1 MATSFMNNVS
11 VKKQC
16 PYMEKCYRK
25 NPIHFNEMSHPHL
38 EKIVVNQLE
47 GEIRVPEELDFEC
60 SDRCLLKD
68 QLKIL
73 QMVLRKD
80 RNSDGNSS
88 STTASNSKI
97 NSENRKVTDGK
108 TVSETLKDKVEKH
121 KQRVIQRRENKL
133 KNMDEEA
140 EALFKS
146 SNEKDNQKKVFKM
159 KEELENLKI
168 TEESM
173 HKSNSQDKKRDS
185 SNFGDND
192 KERKKSKLS
201 HTRQVQEYGQDTN
214 NSSENMESS
223 SCSKGTSLMEKF
235 ELCNSTKSRSE
246 VRERAIKMMKQQ
258 GFEVSV
264 VEPGNFGMK
273 YALSAP
279 YHLFLTRIQKSKE
292 TYNQQFSITFP
303 EILDISLGEIVK
315 SLHINFMVDV
325 GWLCLQYLLAGQRT
339 DMSILYGSRVDEEKL
354 SSNITMIPVWIPTKF
369 GCHHTKV
376 MILKYKDDGIRVV
389 VSTANLYFNDWENRT
404 QGVWISPHLPLLA
417 ESANPS
423 DGESPTGFKRDLERY
438 LHKYGQPAL
447 TEWISVVRRANFS
460 SVNVFF
466 VASVP
471 GRHTGVEYDYWGYRR
486 LGHVLSKHAKLPPDA
501 PQWTLVA
508 QSSSIGSLG
517 PNYEDWIQKEIIT
530 SMSKEN
536 PPGLKSYP
544 NFRFIYPS
552 INNYKQ
558 SFDCRDGSC
567 CLPYS
572 IQTHSK
578 QEWLES
584 YMYQWKAT
592 GTARDKAIPHIKT
605 YTRIS
610 PNLEKIPW
618 FVLTS
623 ANLSKAAWGMARKN
637 SHHILNYEAGVVFIP
652 QFVTG
657 STTFPIK
664 KEEAGVPVFPIPYD
678 LPLTRYESGD
688 KPFVE
693 EFLSR
698 V

>member
-47 GEIRVPEELDFEC
+47 GEIRVPEELNFEC

-73 QMVLRKD
+73 QIVLRKN
-80 RNSDGNSS
+80 RNSDGSS
-88 STTASNSKI
+88 SSNIASNSKI
-97 NSENRKVTDGK
+97 NAESPKVTNGK

-121 KQRVIQRRENKL
+121 KQLTIQRRENKL

-140 EALFKS
+140 KALFMS
-146 SNEKDNQKKVFKM
+146 SNEKDNQRKVSKM
-159 KEELENLKI
+159 KEELDNLKI
-168 TEESM
+168 TEKSM
-173 HKSNSQDKKRDS
+173 HKSSSQDKKRDS
-185 SNFGDND
+185 SIFGDND
-192 KERKKSKLS
+192 KERKKSKLN
-201 HTRQVQEYGQDTN
+201 HTRQVQECGQDTN

-223 SCSKGTSLMEKF
+223 SVSKGTSLIERF
-235 ELCNSTKSRSE
+235 ELCNSIKSRSE

-339 DMSILYGSRVDEEKL
+339 DMSILFGTRVDEEKL
-354 SSNITMIPVWIPTKF
+354 SLNITMIPVWMPTKF

-389 VSTANLYFNDWENRT
+389 VSTANLYSDDWENRT

-438 LHKYGQPAL
+438 LHKYEQPAL
-447 TEWISVVRRANFS
+447 TEWISAVKRANFS

-471 GRHTGVEYDYWGYRR
+471 GRHTGVEYDYWGYRK

-517 PNYEDWIQKEIIT
+517 PNYESWIQKEIIS

-536 PPGLKSYP
+536 PPGLKSCP

-552 INNYKQ
+552 LNNYKQ
-558 SFDCRDGSC
+558 SFDCQVGSC

-578 QEWLES
+578 QEWVES

-592 GTARDKAIPHIKT
+592 RTARDKAIPHIKT

-623 ANLSKAAWGMARKN
+623 ANLSKAAWGMVRKD
-637 SHHILNYEAGVVFIP
+637 SHHILNYEAGVIFIP
-652 QFVTG
+652 HFVTG

-678 LPLTRYESGD
+678 LPLTRYGSGD
-688 KPFVE
+688 KPFVT
-693 EFLSR
+693 EFFSS
-698 V
+698 